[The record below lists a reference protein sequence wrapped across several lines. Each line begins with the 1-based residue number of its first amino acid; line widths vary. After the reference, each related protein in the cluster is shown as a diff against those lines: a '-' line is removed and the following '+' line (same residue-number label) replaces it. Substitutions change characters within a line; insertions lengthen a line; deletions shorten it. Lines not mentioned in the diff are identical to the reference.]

1 MHNIKALDLLVKEKK
16 ILQGSAIYF
25 YAKLG
30 HARAWP
36 HVIAGA

>member
-16 ILQGSAIYF
+16 IFQGFAIYF
-25 YAKLG
+25 YVKLG